1 LNILFRRVHA
11 CVSTCQHL
19 QGFHSSFKRCRYD
32 LTRWRTVTHLSPAA
46 TEVLDAKNGAGW
58 ALAEMLL
65 RPRKVQVLADG
76 HVYFTNEGKQ
86 RPSAEQALKAPFVVA
101 ASEPSSEPIPVPA
114 AEDAEGTQPRQ
125 GGGFFGL
132 FRRLTS
138 RITSLENDVMKTV
151 HSWNLL
157 HVAHSHVML
166 YKSYAAPCTLSF
178 CAVHKL
184 PLHLCWSGE
193 AKAG

>member
-1 LNILFRRVHA
+1 
-11 CVSTCQHL
+11 
-19 QGFHSSFKRCRYD
+19 
-32 LTRWRTVTHLSPAA
+32 
-46 TEVLDAKNGAGW
+46 
-58 ALAEMLL
+58 MLL

-86 RPSAEQALKAPFVVA
+86 RPSAEQALKAPFVLA

-114 AEDAEGTQPRQ
+114 AEDAEETQPRQ

-151 HSWNLL
+151 HSWTLL
-157 HVAHSHVML
+157 HVAHSHAML
-166 YKSYAAPCTLSF
+166 YKIICRTVHTLILCCAQSVAAAP
-178 CAVHKL
+178 A
-184 PLHLCWSGE
+184 PGGGE
-193 AKAG
+193 RKRGRD